1 MITAGTVR
9 ALSDA
14 ALSIR
19 YTVAYKEMGEVY
31 RAGSEPDA
39 DLAAAFDVIC
49 GEQIR
54 RLIERQERAREYRAA
69 RCKFGPRH

>member
-1 MITAGTVR
+1 MITTGTVR

-19 YTVAYKEMGEVY
+19 YTVAYKALGEIY

-39 DLAAAFDVIC
+39 ELAADFDAIS

-54 RLIERQERAREYRAA
+54 RLIQRQERAREYRAA
-69 RCKFGPRH
+69 RGKSARA